1 MGPAKAGSATL
12 KGLPNGSEAG
22 EWVVVN
28 LDAAMLDG
36 AFDHLCGPVAARHPA
51 TLGDLSRHRDLDRRT
66 SKARHRQSEISMG
79 ACKLLFL
86 KEFLSKTDAL
96 CCVGLRTCYDA
107 GPQFNACGSARGMAQ
122 SGSASALG
130 AEGRGFESL
139 CPDQFR
145 GGLYRTHPLRVS
157 PGTLL
162 TPFSQRDWGLV
173 RPGTWLTHN
182 PRTAVPRRH
191 VLWWAVGYNARPR
204 TRCARIPGIDLI
216 IRLARGLFDHRA
228 RSSTG

>member
-1 MGPAKAGSATL
+1 
-12 KGLPNGSEAG
+12 
-22 EWVVVN
+22 
-28 LDAAMLDG
+28 
-36 AFDHLCGPVAARHPA
+36 
-51 TLGDLSRHRDLDRRT
+51 
-66 SKARHRQSEISMG
+66 MG
-79 ACKLLFL
+79 ARKLLFL
-86 KEFLSKTDAL
+86 KEFFRKPTHYIAL
-96 CCVGLRTCYDA
+96 GCGPATMPARSSTAA
-107 GPQFNACGSARGMAQ
+107 GPARGMAQ

-145 GGLYRTHPLRVS
+145 GGPNWSDGIHFLPETWETPWPRRGLG
-157 PGTLL
+157 PGST
-162 TPFSQRDWGLV
+162 RDMADA
-173 RPGTWLTHN
+173 N
-182 PRTAVPRRH
+182 PRTAGVPRRY